1 MNFFDFCSLGVDK
14 ISKFEATS
22 RPALDKY
29 VAFGGHILMI
39 RFTTNDISVT
49 ILISV
54 KNDSVFSVCA
64 LCSEYS
70 VCENICFAWLGGS
83 YAL

>member
-1 MNFFDFCSLGVDK
+1 
-14 ISKFEATS
+14 
-22 RPALDKY
+22 
-29 VAFGGHILMI
+29 MI

-54 KNDSVFSVCA
+54 KNDSVFSVRA

>member
-1 MNFFDFCSLGVDK
+1 
-14 ISKFEATS
+14 
-22 RPALDKY
+22 
-29 VAFGGHILMI
+29 MI

-54 KNDSVFSVCA
+54 KNDSVFSVCD

-70 VCENICFAWLGGS
+70 VCENIFFDCLGGS